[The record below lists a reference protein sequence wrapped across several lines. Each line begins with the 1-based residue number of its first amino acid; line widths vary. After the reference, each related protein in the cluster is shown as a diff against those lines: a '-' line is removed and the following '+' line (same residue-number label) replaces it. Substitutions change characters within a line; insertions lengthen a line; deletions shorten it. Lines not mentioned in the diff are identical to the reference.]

1 MTYFRTRA
9 QGEPKTVNGTTGA
22 GTAVKMPNYGVS
34 VITNTSGEVFV
45 LDPPVMGC
53 RKTIVY
59 SNISTANL
67 CVVRASTS
75 GGGISFIGA
84 TTGQNLIT
92 MTTARHT
99 VVPVVIELLG
109 LNTTSWVISNV
120 FPQTSLFTAVTVT
133 SG

>member
-1 MTYFRTRA
+1 MAYFRTRT

-22 GTAVKMPNYGVS
+22 GTAVKMPNSGVS
-34 VITNTSGEVFV
+34 VISNTSGEVFV

-67 CVVRASTS
+67 CVVRTATA
-75 GGGISFIGA
+75 GGAISFIGA

-109 LNTTSWVISNV
+109 LNTTSWVVANV